1 MDFILKNLDREGASA
16 MYSYIKGIITEI
28 TPNYITLDN
37 NGVGY
42 KLLTPNPY
50 NFTMDEET
58 VCHIYQKVSDDAI
71 ALYGFKSSEQ
81 RDLFIKL
88 ISVNGI
94 GPKSAIAILAS
105 GSVGSIT
112 KAIENGDAKYLQ
124 KFPGIGPKAS
134 QQIVLDLK
142 GKIDFE
148 NVSVVTQNMVEVE
161 EALQALGY
169 RSKEIDKVIKRLDS
183 SKTTNEL
190 IKDALAMMLK

>member
-1 MDFILKNLDREGASA
+1 VYN
-16 MYSYIKGIITEI
+16 YIKGKITEI
-28 TPNYITLDN
+28 TPNYITLESRDI
-37 NGVGY
+37 GY
-42 KLLTPNPY
+42 KILTPNPF
-50 NFTMDEET
+50 NFSLDTEIT
-58 VCHIYQKVSDDAI
+58 VYIYQKVTEDSI
-71 ALYGFKSSEQ
+71 TLYGFKSSEA

-112 KAIENGDAKYLQ
+112 NAIEEGNAKYLQ

-148 NVSVVTQNMVEVE
+148 TVSIHTQNMVEVE
-161 EALQALGY
+161 EALIALGY
-169 RSKEIDKVIKRLDS
+169 KNKEIEKVIKKLDNT
-183 SKTTNEL
+183 KNTNDL

>member
-1 MDFILKNLDREGASA
+1 
-16 MYSYIKGIITEI
+16 
-28 TPNYITLDN
+28 
-37 NGVGY
+37 
-42 KLLTPNPY
+42 
-50 NFTMDEET
+50 
-58 VCHIYQKVSDDAI
+58 
-71 ALYGFKSSEQ
+71 
-81 RDLFIKL
+81 LFIKL

-148 NVSVVTQNMVEVE
+148 NVSVFTQNMVEVE

-169 RSKEIDKVIKRLDS
+169 RSKEIDKVIKKLDS

>member
-1 MDFILKNLDREGASA
+1 MEYFLKKMEET
-16 MYSYIKGIITEI
+16 MYNYIKGEITEI

-42 KLLTPNPY
+42 KIITPNPY
-50 NFTMDEET
+50 LFTIGSEIT
-58 VCHIYQKVSDDAI
+58 IHIFQKVTDDSI
-71 ALYGFKSSEQ
+71 NLYGFKTNEA

-94 GPKSAIAILAS
+94 GPKSATAILAS

-112 KAIENGDAKYLQ
+112 KAIEDGDAKYLQ

-142 GKIDFE
+142 GKIEFE
-148 NVSVVTQNMVEVE
+148 NISIDSQNIVEVE
-161 EALQALGY
+161 EALTALGY
-169 RSKEIDKVIKRLDS
+169 KSKEIEKILKKLDT
-183 SKTTNEL
+183 SKNTNEL
-190 IKDALAMMLK
+190 IKDALQMMLK

>member
-1 MDFILKNLDREGASA
+1 
-16 MYSYIKGIITEI
+16 MYSYIKGVITEI
-28 TPNYITLDN
+28 TPNYVTLDN

-42 KLLTPNPY
+42 KLLTPNPF
-50 NFTMDEET
+50 NFLIDNEYI
-58 VCHIYQKVSDDAI
+58 VYIYQKVAEDMI

-105 GSVGSIT
+105 GTVGSIT
-112 KAIENGDAKYLQ
+112 KAIEDGDAKYLQ

-148 NVSVVTQNMVEVE
+148 NVSVHTQSLVEVE
-161 EALQALGY
+161 EALIALGY
-169 RSKEIDKVIKRLDS
+169 KNKEIDKVLKRLDPE
-183 SKTTNEL
+183 KNTNDL

>member
-1 MDFILKNLDREGASA
+1 
-16 MYSYIKGIITEI
+16 MYSYIKGVITEI
-28 TPNYITLDN
+28 TPNYVTLDN

-42 KLLTPNPY
+42 KLLTPNPF
-50 NFTMDEET
+50 NFVIDNEYI
-58 VCHIYQKVSDDAI
+58 VYIYQKVAEDMI

-105 GSVGSIT
+105 GTVGSIT
-112 KAIENGDAKYLQ
+112 KAIEDGDAKYLQ

-142 GKIDFE
+142 GKIDFD
-148 NVSVVTQNMVEVE
+148 NVSVHTQSLVEVE
-161 EALQALGY
+161 EALIALGY
-169 RSKEIDKVIKRLDS
+169 KNKEIDKVLKRLDPE
-183 SKTTNEL
+183 KNTNDL

>member
-1 MDFILKNLDREGASA
+1 
-16 MYSYIKGIITEI
+16 MYSYIKGVITEI
-28 TPNYITLDN
+28 TPNYVTLDN

-50 NFTMDEET
+50 NFVIDNEY
-58 VCHIYQKVSDDAI
+58 VVYIYQKVAEDMI

-105 GSVGSIT
+105 GTVGSIT
-112 KAIENGDAKYLQ
+112 KAIEDGDAKYLQ

-148 NVSVVTQNMVEVE
+148 NVSVHTQSLVEVE
-161 EALQALGY
+161 EALIALGY
-169 RSKEIDKVIKRLDS
+169 KNKEIDKVLKRLDPE
-183 SKTTNEL
+183 KNTNDL

>member
-1 MDFILKNLDREGASA
+1 
-16 MYSYIKGIITEI
+16 MYSYIKGVITEI
-28 TPNYITLDN
+28 TPNYVTLDN

-42 KLLTPNPY
+42 KLLTPNPF
-50 NFTMDEET
+50 NFVIDNEYI
-58 VCHIYQKVSDDAI
+58 VYIYQKVAEDMI

-105 GSVGSIT
+105 GTVGSIT
-112 KAIENGDAKYLQ
+112 KAIEDGDAKYLQ

-148 NVSVVTQNMVEVE
+148 NVSVHTQSLVEVE
-161 EALQALGY
+161 EALIALGY
-169 RSKEIDKVIKRLDS
+169 KNKEIDKVLKRLDPE
-183 SKTTNEL
+183 KNTNDL

>member
-1 MDFILKNLDREGASA
+1 
-16 MYSYIKGIITEI
+16 MYSYIKGVIAEI
-28 TPNYITLDN
+28 TPNYVTLDN

-50 NFTMDEET
+50 NFVIDNEY
-58 VCHIYQKVSDDAI
+58 VVYNYQKVAEDMI

-105 GSVGSIT
+105 GTVGSIT
-112 KAIENGDAKYLQ
+112 KAIEDGDAKYLQ

-148 NVSVVTQNMVEVE
+148 NVSVHTQSLVEVE
-161 EALQALGY
+161 EALIALGY
-169 RSKEIDKVIKRLDS
+169 KNKEIDKVLKRLDPE
-183 SKTTNEL
+183 KNTNDL

>member
-1 MDFILKNLDREGASA
+1 
-16 MYSYIKGIITEI
+16 MYSYIKGFITEVS
-28 TPNYITLDN
+28 PNYVTLEN

-42 KLLTPNPY
+42 KIITPNPY
-50 NFTMDEET
+50 NFKHDNEFTI
-58 VCHIYQKVSDDAI
+58 HIYQKVTDDSI
-71 ALYGFKSSEQ
+71 TLYGFKSEEA

-105 GSVGSIT
+105 GTVASIT
-112 KAIENGDAKYLQ
+112 KAIEDSDAKYLQ

-148 NVSVVTQNMVEVE
+148 NVSITSQNMLEVE
-161 EALQALGY
+161 EALIALGY
-169 RSKEIDKVIKRLDS
+169 KTKEIEKALKNLDNTKS
-183 SKTTNEL
+183 TNEL
-190 IKDALAMMLK
+190 IKDALQTMLR

>member
-1 MDFILKNLDREGASA
+1 

-58 VCHIYQKVSDDAI
+58 VCYIYQKVSDDAI

-134 QQIVLDLK
+134 QQIVLDLQ

>member
-1 MDFILKNLDREGASA
+1 
-16 MYSYIKGIITEI
+16 MYSYIKGVITEI
-28 TPNYITLDN
+28 TPNYVTLDN

-50 NFTMDEET
+50 NFVIDNEYI
-58 VCHIYQKVSDDAI
+58 VYIYQKVAEDMI

-105 GSVGSIT
+105 GTVGSIT
-112 KAIENGDAKYLQ
+112 KAIEDGDAKYLQ

-142 GKIDFE
+142 GKIDFD
-148 NVSVVTQNMVEVE
+148 NVSVHTQSLVEVE
-161 EALQALGY
+161 EALIALGY
-169 RSKEIDKVIKRLDS
+169 KNKEIDKVLKRLDPE
-183 SKTTNEL
+183 KNTNDL

>member
-1 MDFILKNLDREGASA
+1 MEYFLKKWRIT
-16 MYSYIKGIITEI
+16 MYNYIKGEITEI

-42 KLLTPNPY
+42 KIITPNPY
-50 NFTMDEET
+50 LFTLGSEMT
-58 VCHIYQKVSDDAI
+58 IHIFQKVTDDSI
-71 ALYGFKSSEQ
+71 NLYGFKTNEA

-94 GPKSAIAILAS
+94 GPKSATAILAS

-112 KAIENGDAKYLQ
+112 KAIEDGDAKYLQ

-142 GKIDFE
+142 GKIEFE
-148 NVSVVTQNMVEVE
+148 NISIDSQNIVEVE
-161 EALQALGY
+161 EALTALGY
-169 RSKEIDKVIKRLDS
+169 KSKEIVKILKKLDTT
-183 SKTTNEL
+183 KNTNEL
-190 IKDALAMMLK
+190 IKDALQMMLK

>member
-1 MDFILKNLDREGASA
+1 
-16 MYSYIKGIITEI
+16 MYNYIKGKITEI
-28 TPNYITLDN
+28 TPNYVTLESN
-37 NGVGY
+37 AIGY
-42 KLLTPNPY
+42 KILTPNPF
-50 NFTMDEET
+50 NFSIDGDFT
-58 VCHIYQKVSDDAI
+58 VYIYQKVTDDAI
-71 ALYGFKSSEQ
+71 TLYGFKSSEA

-112 KAIENGDAKYLQ
+112 NAIEEGNAKYLQ

-148 NVSVVTQNMVEVE
+148 NVSIRTQNMVEVE
-161 EALQALGY
+161 EALVALGY
-169 RSKEIDKVIKRLDS
+169 KTKEIEKVIKKLDNT
-183 SKTTNEL
+183 KNTNDL
-190 IKDALAMMLK
+190 IKDALQMMLK

>member
-1 MDFILKNLDREGASA
+1 
-16 MYSYIKGIITEI
+16 MYSYIKGVITEI
-28 TPNYITLDN
+28 TPNYVTLDN

-50 NFTMDEET
+50 NFVIDNEYI
-58 VCHIYQKVSDDAI
+58 VYIYQKVAEDMI

-112 KAIENGDAKYLQ
+112 KAIEDGDAKYLQ

-148 NVSVVTQNMVEVE
+148 NVSVHTQSLVEVE
-161 EALQALGY
+161 EALIALGY
-169 RSKEIDKVIKRLDS
+169 KNKEIDKILKRLDPE
-183 SKTTNEL
+183 KNTNDL

>member
-1 MDFILKNLDREGASA
+1 
-16 MYSYIKGIITEI
+16 MYSYIKGVITEI
-28 TPNYITLDN
+28 TPNYVTLDN

-42 KLLTPNPY
+42 KLLTPNPF
-50 NFTMDEET
+50 NFLIDNEYI
-58 VCHIYQKVSDDAI
+58 VYIYQKVAEDMI

-105 GSVGSIT
+105 GTVGSIT
-112 KAIENGDAKYLQ
+112 KAIEDGDAKYLQ

-142 GKIDFE
+142 GKIDFD
-148 NVSVVTQNMVEVE
+148 NVSVHTQSLVEVE
-161 EALQALGY
+161 EALIALGY
-169 RSKEIDKVIKRLDS
+169 KNKEIDKVLKRLDPE
-183 SKTTNEL
+183 KNTNDL

>member
-1 MDFILKNLDREGASA
+1 
-16 MYSYIKGIITEI
+16 MYNYIKGIVTEI
-28 TPNYITLDN
+28 TPNNITLDN
-37 NGVGY
+37 NGIGY

-50 NFTMDEET
+50 NFSIDKEFIIY
-58 VCHIYQKVSDDAI
+58 IYQKVTDDQI
-71 ALYGFKSSEQ
+71 ALYGFKSSDQ

-105 GSVGSIT
+105 GTVGSIT
-112 KAIENGDAKYLQ
+112 KAIEDGDAKYLQ

-148 NVSVVTQNMVEVE
+148 EVSIQTQNIVEVE
-161 EALQALGY
+161 EALIALGY
-169 RSKEIDKVIKRLDS
+169 KSKEISKALKNLDNT
-183 SKTTNEL
+183 KTTNEL